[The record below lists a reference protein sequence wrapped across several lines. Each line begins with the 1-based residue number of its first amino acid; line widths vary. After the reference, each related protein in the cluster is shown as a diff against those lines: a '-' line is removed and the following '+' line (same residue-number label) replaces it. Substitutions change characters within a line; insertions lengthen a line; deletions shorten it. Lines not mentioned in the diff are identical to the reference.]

1 MSWGLGAYAINRDE
15 KVRNKVLQLNR
26 LHARTISGDFYENN
40 RFPAYCYDK
49 LICGLM
55 DAHRLA
61 GDPDAYRILEHTTKT
76 AWPHL
81 PGCAVE
87 HGRSWRAGKDET
99 YAQDESCTIVENLFL
114 ACQHG
119 AGSAIVSWA
128 RNI

>member
-61 GDPDAYRILEHTTKT
+61 GDPDAYRILEPTTNT

-81 PGCAVE
+81 PGVPSST
-87 HGRSWRAGKDET
+87 G
-99 YAQDESCTIVENLFL
+99 
-114 ACQHG
+114 G
-119 AGSAIVSWA
+119 AGGRAKMKPMRRTSPAQLW
-128 RNI
+128 